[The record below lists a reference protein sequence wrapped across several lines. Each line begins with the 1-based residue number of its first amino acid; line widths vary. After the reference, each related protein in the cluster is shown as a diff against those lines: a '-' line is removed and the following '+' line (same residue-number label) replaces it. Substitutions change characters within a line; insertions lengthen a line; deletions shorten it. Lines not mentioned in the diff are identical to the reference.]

1 MSYRFCVFLV
11 LSILPGSGARAE
23 ETSNAPATP
32 TIPAPAILRVAVVDS
47 APFSFKTGEQWQG
60 LMIDAWTQIG
70 VRRGVKIEWVPT
82 KWRDLPDLF
91 AAGKVDIGP
100 PAAIT
105 GHSLKDHLYTI
116 PLFSSSLCI
125 VTLPQDSSTLGGAY
139 HQFVASGVL
148 KLLGA
153 ILLLNLVIGFL
164 LWLIERK
171 RNPEH
176 FGGKSGQGFAAGVW
190 CAVTTMMTVG
200 YGDKVPITWAGRL
213 LCFVVMLTGV
223 VIISLFTA
231 TAGATLTVS
240 HLQSRVNGLADLRK
254 VVSVTTNNSPAA
266 DFLRNN
272 GYKALY
278 VSSFDEA
285 IKKLASGEAAA
296 FIHDRLRVQTRL
308 RKDESLGVVILPVA
322 LKEDYYACTLPA
334 ASPYQGWVN
343 QSLEELLES
352 DEWQRIRGNYLSL

>member
-1 MSYRFCVFLV
+1 MSFRFCVLLV
-11 LSILPGSGARAE
+11 LSILLGSIARAD
-23 ETSNAPATP
+23 ETAKIAAISAV
-32 TIPAPAILRVAVVDS
+32 PAPEVLRVAVVDS
-47 APFSFKTGEQWQG
+47 APFSFKTGDQWQG
-60 LMIDAWTQIG
+60 LMVDAWTQVG
-70 VRRGVKIEWVPT
+70 ARRGVKIEWVPT
-82 KWRDLPDLF
+82 KWRELPDLF
-91 AAGKVDIGP
+91 AAGKVDVGP

-105 GHSLKDHLYTI
+105 GHSLKDRLYTI

-125 VTLPQDSSTLGGAY
+125 VTLPQDSSRLGDAY

-148 KLLGA
+148 KLLAA
-153 ILLLNLVIGFL
+153 ILLLNLLIGFL

-176 FGGKSGQGFAAGVW
+176 FGGKPGQGFAAGVW
-190 CAVTTMMTVG
+190 CAITTMMTVG

-213 LCFVVMLTGV
+213 LCFIVMLTGV

-231 TAGATLTVS
+231 TAGAALTVS

-272 GYKALY
+272 GYKTLY

-322 LKEDYYACTLPA
+322 LKEDYYACTLPPG
-334 ASPYQGWVN
+334 SPYQEWVN
-343 QSLEELLES
+343 EALEELLES